1 ARRKVLMMEWKN
13 RSINVAV
20 QVLPQADGGISYEL
34 VDNVIEAIRET
45 GFNYEV
51 CPFETVVECRFEQL
65 SRLLDII
72 HEAAWAAGT
81 TRMLTNLKIQVDF
94 EKNVTI

>member
-1 ARRKVLMMEWKN
+1 MEWKN

-51 CPFETVVECRFEQL
+51 CPFETVVECRFE
-65 SRLLDII
+65 
-72 HEAAWAAGT
+72 
-81 TRMLTNLKIQVDF
+81 
-94 EKNVTI
+94 